1 MKELMN
7 IIKMAASATGLD
19 ALRLIRPEDFELQVE
34 CALIDVEVYEAQ
46 KMRKSMSRIA
56 DTLGSQATGRDGSN
70 WRNVAFNLD
79 PSTGNSGRVSR
90 SYNR

>member
-7 IIKMAASATGLD
+7 IIKMAASAAGLD

-56 DTLGSQATGRDGSN
+56 DTLGSQASGRQGSN